1 MGETPN
7 TVALLIAFV
16 SSHCGPVIH
25 YFHQYW
31 CLSWSPIFSFKAGSK
46 CRLIRLIFQWARGR
60 FLFDHSNLI
69 LISVIASLFKPEIQ
83 TAPSHQS
90 SQSRWGKERLR
101 FVSVTSCNP
110 VFQFISVCLSF
121 VLFLAQRHMFLSF
134 LFSVL
139 RRNYNPL
146 PRNKA
151 MKYK

>member
-1 MGETPN
+1 MASRSNVKALNPSSCN
-7 TVALLIAFV
+7 HPFFKWAKLLIQLPCWLLL
-16 SSHCGPVIH
+16 SLWPSH

-31 CLSWSPIFSFKAGSK
+31 CLSWSPIFIFLKVGSN

-60 FLFDHSNLI
+60 FLFDHSYLI

-83 TAPSHQS
+83 IAP
-90 SQSRWGKERLR
+90 SRWGKERLR

-134 LFSVL
+134 LV
-139 RRNYNPL
+139 
-146 PRNKA
+146 
-151 MKYK
+151 